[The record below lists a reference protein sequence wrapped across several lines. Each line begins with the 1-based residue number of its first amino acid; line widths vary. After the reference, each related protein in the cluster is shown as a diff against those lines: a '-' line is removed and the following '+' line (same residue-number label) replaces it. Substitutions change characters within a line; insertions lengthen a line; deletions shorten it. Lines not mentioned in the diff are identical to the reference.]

1 MKHRFNKED
10 SVLQF
15 WSGGAD
21 STYLLLQNLMCKRNV
36 TCVYVSIINN
46 RKKCEREAAAREKL
60 KEDIKIFCKHFNCPE
75 PRYYPDSAIR
85 VSGKSFNLCPMPQQI
100 MFAMFS
106 LLLGNDFGEIQMGVV
121 LGDSIR
127 GVHLNEAIV
136 DAYKESTFH
145 QFRPITYPI
154 EDVSKEAIYLT
165 LKGYD
170 DTLGTDFIGHLT
182 CCEQVDKPCG
192 EKKKCHPCRT
202 QAEVFRRLKWKK

>member
-1 MKHRFNKED
+1 
-10 SVLQF
+10 
-15 WSGGAD
+15 
-21 STYLLLQNLMCKRNV
+21 
-36 TCVYVSIINN
+36 
-46 RKKCEREAAAREKL
+46 
-60 KEDIKIFCKHFNCPE
+60 
-75 PRYYPDSAIR
+75 
-85 VSGKSFNLCPMPQQI
+85 

-145 QFRPITYPI
+145 SFPPITYPI

-182 CCEQVDKPCG
+182 CCEQVDNPCG